1 MLGIAQEAQGPERVR
16 AAVHDRGVE
25 FPVLVDRHGTI
36 ARGLG
41 FGVVPSGFFVDDA
54 MVRYAHRDT
63 FDIGDPR
70 VRHNLVRFLEGEA
83 VPRSPAGRGAN
94 PDALALFASGV
105 DLHQRGDI
113 VGALKSWR
121 AALEID
127 PDNFLIRSQVW
138 VVEHPEH
145 FYPTV
150 DRAWQERQ
158 LMREGYDQPL
168 P

>member
-1 MLGIAQEAQGPERVR
+1 MTEDAGFSCWGSLKRLRGRSACERLCMT
-16 AAVHDRGVE
+16 A
-25 FPVLVDRHGTI
+25 
-36 ARGLG
+36 
-41 FGVVPSGFFVDDA
+41 
-54 MVRYAHRDT
+54 
-63 FDIGDPR
+63 
-70 VRHNLVRFLEGEA
+70 GEA